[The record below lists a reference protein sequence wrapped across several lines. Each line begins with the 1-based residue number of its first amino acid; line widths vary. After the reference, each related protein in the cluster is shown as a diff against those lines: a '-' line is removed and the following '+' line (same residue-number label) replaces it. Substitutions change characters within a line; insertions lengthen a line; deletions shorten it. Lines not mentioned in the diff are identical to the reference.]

1 LKLKFILEELGK
13 TTVALKQTS
22 FSSAEFA
29 AKKRITRREQ
39 FLAEM
44 EQVVPWAELEAVIAP
59 VYPNGMRGRPPIGLS
74 RMLRVYFIQQ
84 WYSLSDEAVE
94 DAIYDSQAVRAFVG
108 VDLARETAPDATTL
122 LKFRRLLETN
132 DLTQRMFVAINA
144 TLTEKGLLM
153 RSGTIV
159 DATIINAPS
168 STKNAEHKRDED
180 MHQTKKGN
188 EWYFGMKAHIGVD
201 AESGLVHSLTTTAA
215 NVADIIET
223 AALLHGD
230 EDTVF
235 ADAGYTGVAK
245 REEMNTVAVDWQIAA
260 KRSIVKKVNEKRPL
274 RALLDELEHA
284 KASIRAKVE
293 HPFHV
298 VKNLFRHRKTR
309 YKGLP
314 KNTAHVFMLFGL
326 ANLVI
331 AKNKLLAWQAQTP
344 STM

>member
-1 LKLKFILEELGK
+1 
-13 TTVALKQTS
+13 VALKQTS